1 MKILI
6 ATDGSE
12 YSKRALDK
20 CTAFFAH
27 GTNTE
32 IKVVSVYENAY
43 ATMATE
49 PFMPQ
54 PGYSEELIE
63 ASRKLAEGFTTSA
76 KALLTERFNGNAPKI
91 TSEVLDGIP
100 AQQIVQKAAGWNAD
114 LIVVASHGRGFWG
127 RMLGSVSDAVV
138 HQAPCSVLVVRDW
151 R

>member
-1 MKILI
+1 MRILI

-12 YSKRALDK
+12 YSKGALDK
-20 CTAFFAH
+20 CIAFFTHSKA
-27 GTNTE
+27 TE

-43 ATMATE
+43 ATIATE

-76 KALLTERFNGNAPKI
+76 TAFLTERFNGNAPKI

-100 AQQIVQKAAGWNAD
+100 ADRSEGGRLERRPHRRRVTWTGFLGQDAGF
-114 LIVVASHGRGFWG
+114 GF
-127 RMLGSVSDAVV
+127 RCCCP
-138 HQAPCSVLVVRDW
+138 PCSVLGTCSS
-151 R
+151 

>member
-12 YSKRALDK
+12 YSKGALDK
-20 CTAFFAH
+20 CTAFFAN
-27 GTNTE
+27 GKAIE

-43 ATMATE
+43 ATIASE
-49 PFMPQ
+49 PFMTQ

-76 KALLTERFNGNAPKI
+76 QAFLAERFNGCAPRI

-100 AQQIVQKAAGWNAD
+100 AQQIVQKAADWNAD
-114 LIVVASHGRGFWG
+114 SSSSHHT
-127 RMLGSVSDAVV
+127 DAVFG
-138 HQAPCSVLVVRDW
+138 AGCSVRYPMLLSIMHRA
-151 R
+151 RFL